1 MVVQAIDKSGR
12 EFPLKLRNIEDGRV
26 ENVTIW
32 GEKVPHEVYL
42 RVKKDKID
50 NGIVDNSNS
59 NGLENRYIAEKKKG
73 YINTKQ
79 IMQYNSGKPLE
90 RTGQLTREENN
101 WRKG

>member
-1 MVVQAIDKSGR
+1 
-12 EFPLKLRNIEDGRV
+12 
-26 ENVTIW
+26 
-32 GEKVPHEVYL
+32 
-42 RVKKDKID
+42 
-50 NGIVDNSNS
+50 VDNSNS